1 MSPSLC
7 YNLMKYKDKKSKLC
21 FNLLN
26 PNTCCCDAMLR
37 EVKVRDHERCVTGL
51 LKPAIQISEIQE
63 PEV

>member
-1 MSPSLC
+1 
-7 YNLMKYKDKKSKLC
+7 MKYKDKKSKLC

-37 EVKVRDHERCVTGL
+37 EVKVRDQERCVTGL